1 MGLAFTKAIC
11 SKSSFRYCPARWIRP
26 KVGSFNRSSLKRE
39 APRFL
44 ERIRPSLILESPLKL
59 SKCIVNFH
67 RRHQNWLPNWQLKTR
82 RRFKLLSKDG
92 GAGKIRKMY
101 TIITLPI
108 NWSEKQRR
116 RSFAVLICSS
126 FFYGP
131 PPKEEDTKPP
141 LCLILNIFCAEYA
154 ANTISSVYIN
164 LIKCCRI
171 KKLKVTL

>member
-1 MGLAFTKAIC
+1 MVQDVYSKKGLF
-11 SKSSFRYCPARWIRP
+11 S
-26 KVGSFNRSSLKRE
+26 
-39 APRFL
+39 
-44 ERIRPSLILESPLKL
+44 
-59 SKCIVNFH
+59 
-67 RRHQNWLPNWQLKTR
+67 
-82 RRFKLLSKDG
+82 
-92 GAGKIRKMY
+92 
-101 TIITLPI
+101 LPI
-108 NWSEKQRR
+108 NWSQKQRR

-171 KKLKVTL
+171 KKLGGNVSTDIHCLSQFTFEIKE